1 MALTVKRTIALIAI
15 VTEQFKEEMRAE
27 LQEAIEGTQRRM
39 DQMDFQ
45 SRRFLADL
53 QRTDLQQ
60 AMGARRQIE
69 TERRRYE
76 GLKQELQEQLAEI
89 EKLDLGAEYQRGT
102 LEGEVELSVGDDL
115 VKKLTGA
122 AVIVKDGVVMEVREN
137 RSLEEIKATGIA
149 MPPGPDDSIA

>member
-1 MALTVKRTIALIAI
+1 MGLTVKRTVTLMVI

-27 LQEAIEGTQRRM
+27 LNEAIEGTQRRM

-69 TERRRYE
+69 AERRRHE
-76 GLKQELQEQLAEI
+76 ALKQELADQLTEI
-89 EKLDLGAEYQRGT
+89 EGLDIGSEYQRGT
-102 LEGEVELSVGDDL
+102 LESEVELSVGDDL
-115 VKKLTGA
+115 VKKLAGA
-122 AVIVKDGVVMEVREN
+122 TVVMKDGVITEIREA
-137 RSLEEIKATGIA
+137 E
-149 MPPGPDDSIA
+149 